1 MSIPIVIKAA
11 PDEQRPRFGQFLR
24 HLREPHGAGRAPER
38 PFNGAAAN
46 RR

>member
-1 MSIPIVIKAA
+1 MSIPIVKKTA

-24 HLREPHGAGRAPER
+24 HLREPRAAGRAPER
-38 PFNGAAAN
+38 PFNGAAAD